1 MYKATLVVKDDN
13 KAGMFD
19 TDGAGYA
26 IWDGCET
33 VPVFCPLC
41 GGRIGGR

>member
-19 TDGAGYA
+19 TDGL
-26 IWDGCET
+26 
-33 VPVFCPLC
+33 PV
-41 GGRIGGR
+41 GKGK